1 MNATNHTAP
10 ILDTQVTDIA
20 DDWKA
25 PEFYRE
31 LDLEKARLV
40 VKFGDLAYL
49 FLRDFEKQAQAH
61 MMGDFSATSYAL
73 DSNAAAAELKAKSET
88 LMWVVEMMGLA
99 GVSEDYALN
108 SYPEDAAFIVVYRT
122 ADSGE
127 LRLFRTGGG
136 SPGAALT
143 GFAERYPQHY
153 KNVSAIFLDSRS
165 VTYGL
170 TLPTIG

>member
-1 MNATNHTAP
+1 MNATTHPAVT
-10 ILDTQVTDIA
+10 LDTQVTDIA

-40 VKFGDLAYL
+40 VKYGDLAHL
-49 FLRDFEKQAQAH
+49 FVRDFEKQAQAH
-61 MMGDFSATSYAL
+61 LIGDFSATSYAL
-73 DSNAAAAELKAKSET
+73 GSDAAAAELHAKAST
-88 LMWVVEMMGLA
+88 MQWIIEMMGLS

-108 SYPEDAAFIVVYRT
+108 SYPEDAAFNIVYRT

-136 SPGAALT
+136 SPGGALT
-143 GFAERYPQHY
+143 VFAERYPQHY
-153 KNVSAIFLDSRS
+153 KNVSTIFLDSRS

-170 TLPTIG
+170 ILPANG